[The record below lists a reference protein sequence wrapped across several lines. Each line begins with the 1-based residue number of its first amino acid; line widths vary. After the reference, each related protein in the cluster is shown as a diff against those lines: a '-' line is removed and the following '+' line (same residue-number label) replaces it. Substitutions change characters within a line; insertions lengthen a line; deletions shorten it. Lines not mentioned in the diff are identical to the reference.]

1 MAILRRR
8 FSRLIVC
15 LIGVVAFLLAGC
27 KIDGTVELQADG
39 STKIDLTFEDSD
51 GKMTKI
57 HQTCDNF
64 RVMFLGKVTFIKN
77 PKIEDITPPGGN
89 VTCRVTSNEPFF
101 GNVRFIEKEDT
112 YLLTYPRNNDEDDS
126 SGFKTRIVITMPGK
140 VIRSTQG
147 KISGR
152 KVTIENL
159 DFLSRG
165 GSIVSAK
172 GDRTPQNSTSVK
184 EPTGS
189 SGRRSGVSSSVS
201 GGFPVWGWVG
211 VGTGVVAVVVI
222 VAFIAGRKRQAAAG
236 ASGPG
241 RPGTGPG
248 VQQGLSPKG
257 QGPQPH

>member
-1 MAILRRR
+1 MVVLRRR

-15 LIGVVAFLLAGC
+15 LIGIVTLLLAGC
-27 KIDGTVELQADG
+27 KIDGTVEFQADG

-57 HQTCDNF
+57 EQTCEDF

-101 GNVRFIEKEDT
+101 GNVRFIEKEST
-112 YLLTYPRNNDEDDS
+112 YSFTFPYINNESDS

-140 VIRSTQG
+140 IISSTQG
-147 KISGR
+147 KINGR
-152 KVTIENL
+152 KVIINNL

-189 SGRRSGVSSSVS
+189 SGGRSGVSSPVS
-201 GGFPVWGWVG
+201 GGFPAWGWIGAGAGAV
-211 VGTGVVAVVVI
+211 VVVAV
-222 VAFIAGRKRQAAAG
+222 VAFIAGPKKRA
-236 ASGPG
+236 ASGISG
-241 RPGTGPG
+241 RVT
-248 VQQGLSPKG
+248 V
-257 QGPQPH
+257 PHQ

>member
-8 FSRLIVC
+8 FRRFTAYLAGIVT
-15 LIGVVAFLLAGC
+15 LLLAGC
-27 KIDGTVELQADG
+27 KIDGTVEFQADG

-57 HQTCDNF
+57 EQTCEDF

-101 GNVRFIEKEDT
+101 GNVRFTEKEGT
-112 YLLTYPRNNDEDDS
+112 YSLTFPHRNNKGDS

-140 VIRSTQG
+140 IISSTQG

-152 KVTIENL
+152 KVTIDNL

-211 VGTGVVAVVVI
+211 VGAGAAAVVAVV
-222 VAFIAGRKRQAAAG
+222 AFAAGRR
-236 ASGPG
+236 
-241 RPGTGPG
+241 RRTDN
-248 VQQGLSPKG
+248 
-257 QGPQPH
+257 